1 MKEKIIEYIKT
12 WEQRCY
18 FDGIPD
24 EAPRELEVKNK
35 VPSYRLIC
43 IAIMKNDTSLKTLG
57 YGKQKSIYYSELK
70 YIELS
75 KQGKIKQLKLNL

>member
-1 MKEKIIEYIKT
+1 
-12 WEQRCY
+12 
-18 FDGIPD
+18 
-24 EAPRELEVKNK
+24 
-35 VPSYRLIC
+35 
-43 IAIMKNDTSLKTLG
+43 MKNDTSLKTLG